1 MAGNNIAP
9 KNRASA
15 RFFISKTNMKFI
27 LGQKIGMSQLF
38 DKDGKMIPVTLVSAG
53 PCYVLQ
59 KKTKEPFDAAHGKKD
74 GYDAVQIGFEKI
86 TKMNK
91 LRKSWKA
98 RPYKYVKEFRAH
110 NSETKVGDE
119 INVSAFS
126 EGEKV
131 KVSGMSKGKGFQGGV
146 KKHGFSGRNATHG
159 VKHEH
164 RTIGSTGCRFP
175 QHVMKG
181 RKMPGRMGY
190 ERISVKNLKIMKVD
204 KENNLLVLKG
214 AVPGH
219 KGTLLEIRV

>member
-1 MAGNNIAP
+1 M
-9 KNRASA
+9 
-15 RFFISKTNMKFI
+15 
-27 LGQKIGMSQLF
+27 F
-38 DKDGKMIPVTLVSAG
+38 DKNGKIVPVTLVLAG

-59 KKTKEPFDAAHGKKD
+59 KKTKEKE
-74 GYDAVQIGFEKI
+74 GYEALQIGFRKIEKKS
-86 TKMNK
+86 KMK
-91 LRKSWKA
+91 KSLKGKE
-98 RPYKYVKEFRAH
+98 YKNIKEYREPDA
-110 NSETKVGDE
+110 SLKEGDE
-119 INVSAFS
+119 ISVSNFV

-190 ERISVKNLKIMKVD
+190 DRISVKNLKIEKID
-204 KENNLLVLKG
+204 KENNLLILRG
-214 AVPGH
+214 AVPGN
-219 KGTLLEIRV
+219 KGGLLEIFA